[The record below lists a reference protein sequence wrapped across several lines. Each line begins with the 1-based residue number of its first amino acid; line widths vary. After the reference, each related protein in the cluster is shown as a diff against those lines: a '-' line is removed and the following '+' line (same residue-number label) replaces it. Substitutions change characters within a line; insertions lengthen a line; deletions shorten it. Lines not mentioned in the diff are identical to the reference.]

1 MRKEDNVALPDGR
14 SIPARSRSEALWER
28 GRRLIPDATQTLSK
42 GALQFVLG
50 VHPIYLQRGEGSHVW
65 DVDGN
70 EYIDYSQSLGPNI
83 LGHNF
88 APVSDAVIAQL
99 GQGITFTLPHPLEVE
114 VAELITEVVP
124 AAEMVRYAKNGSD
137 ATSAAVRLARAV
149 TGRDHIAFCG
159 YHGWEDWYVAVTSR
173 NIGVPRVLGDLLHS
187 FQYNNLAS
195 LEALFAAYP
204 DQIAAVIMEPVI
216 FEPPAAGFLHSVRDL
231 AHRHGAL
238 LIFDEVITGFR
249 FALGGAQERY
259 GVVPDLCCLG
269 KAIAN
274 GLPLAVLAGRRDYM
288 EEFSRLGVFISM
300 TFGGETLSLA
310 AAKATIGCLQSLPV
324 YEHIWRLGA
333 RLQDGFNALAEH
345 HGLPTRLVG
354 LPPKLLLTCNDEQGQ
369 RLREPYYL
377 LLQELIKRGVLT
389 NSTLMVSW
397 CHSQEDIDDTLG
409 AAAEALEILATAWN
423 MGTIAT
429 LIEGEIPS
437 GVSIVQEARR

>member
-1 MRKEDNVALPDGR
+1 MALPDGN
-14 SIPARSRSEALWER
+14 SIPPRAKSEALLAR
-28 GRRLIPDATQTLSK
+28 GQRLIPDATQTLSK
-42 GALQFVLG
+42 APNQFVQG
-50 VHPIYLQRGEGSHVW
+50 VHPIYLERGDGSHVW

-70 EYIDYSQSLGPNI
+70 EYIDYSQSLGPII

-88 APVSDAVIAQL
+88 APVSEAVTAQL
-99 GQGITFTLPHPLEVE
+99 GRGITFTLPHPLEVE
-114 VAELITEVVP
+114 VAELITTVVP

-149 TGRDHIAFCG
+149 TGREHIAFSG
-159 YHGWEDWYVAVTSR
+159 YHGWEDWYVATTSR

-187 FQYNNLAS
+187 FQYNSLAS

-204 DQIAAVIMEPVI
+204 EQIAAVIMEPVI
-216 FEPPAAGFLHSVRDL
+216 FEAPAPGFLEGVRDL
-231 AHRHGAL
+231 THRHGAL
-238 LIFDEVITGFR
+238 LVFDEVITGFR

-274 GLPLAVLAGRRDYM
+274 GMPLSVLAGRGEYM

-310 AAKATIGCLQSLPV
+310 AAKATIECLQTLPV

-333 RLQDGFNALAEH
+333 RLQDGFNALAAH
-345 HGLPTRLVG
+345 HGLPARLMG
-354 LPPKLLLTCNDEQGQ
+354 LPPKMLLTCNDEHGQ

-389 NSTLMVSW
+389 NSTFMVSW
-397 CHSQEDIDDTLG
+397 CHSQDDIDHTLH
-409 AAAEALEILATAWN
+409 ATAEALDILATAWRED
-423 MGTIAT
+423 TIAVH
-429 LIEGEIPS
+429 IQGEIPS